1 MDFTTLAELFID
13 GLARGLLFALLGA
26 GITLVFGLGK
36 LLNIAIG
43 GFAVLTLIISAELE
57 ATAPNIVVATLG
69 ALVFV
74 AVFGLTIDRTLLSL
88 VYREEG
94 EDRIVLGIFVTLGLM
109 LFLEGVM
116 FAEFPESFSLS
127 HGIEALTIAGL
138 RIRGSTILIIVV
150 SSVVLVLLFLFLR
163 RTYLGKAT
171 RTVFQD
177 ETGALLCGIDPRR
190 IQTLI
195 FVISVVLAGIAGIL
209 QGFQTDLRPAAAFD
223 LTVFAIIVS
232 IVGGVR
238 NIRGTVGAG
247 LLLGLVIT
255 YANFFIGAFVA
266 QMILFAVAVVVLI
279 LRPEEIA

>member
-1 MDFTTLAELFID
+1 MDITTLAELFVD
-13 GLARGLLFALLGA
+13 GVARGLLFALLGA

-36 LLNIAIG
+36 ILNIAIG
-43 GFAVLTLIISAELE
+43 GFAVIAVIVAAEVESAV
-57 ATAPNIVVATLG
+57 PNVAVATLIG
-69 ALVFV
+69 LV
-74 AVFGLTIDRTLLSL
+74 AVAVLGVAVDRTLLTL
-88 VYREEG
+88 VYRKEG
-94 EDRIVLGIFVTLGLM
+94 EDRILLGIFVTLGLM

-116 FAEFPESFSLS
+116 FAEFPEGFSLS
-127 HGIEALTIAGL
+127 HSLDALTVAGL
-138 RIRGSTILIIVV
+138 RIRGVTVLILVVAST
-150 SSVVLVLLFLFLR
+150 VLSLLFIFLR

-195 FVISVVLAGIAGIL
+195 FVISVFLAGIAGIL

-255 YANFFIGAFVA
+255 YANFFIGAFIS
-266 QMILFAVAVVVLI
+266 QMILFSVAVVVL
-279 LRPEEIA
+279 LLSPEEIA